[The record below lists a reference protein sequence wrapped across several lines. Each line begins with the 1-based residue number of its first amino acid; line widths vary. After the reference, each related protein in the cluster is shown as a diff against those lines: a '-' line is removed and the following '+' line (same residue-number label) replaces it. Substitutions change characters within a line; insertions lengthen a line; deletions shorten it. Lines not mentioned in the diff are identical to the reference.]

1 MEAITIQ
8 KRQPMEQEKIFA
20 IYILDRRLIIDYIK
34 KSQDIELN
42 RQLFKKQIQIANK
55 YCEY

>member
-8 KRQPMEQEKIFA
+8 KRQPMEKEKIFA

-42 RQLFKKQIQIANK
+42 RQLFK
-55 YCEY
+55 